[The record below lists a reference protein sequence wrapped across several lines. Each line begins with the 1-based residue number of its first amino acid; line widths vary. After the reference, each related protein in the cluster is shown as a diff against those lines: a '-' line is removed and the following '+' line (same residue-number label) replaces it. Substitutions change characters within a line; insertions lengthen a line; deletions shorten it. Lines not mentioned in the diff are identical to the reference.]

1 MGGGVR
7 LRCGQ
12 VEVEWRRVQAWAS
25 RGNEWGRRGSG
36 GDGSVLVKQGR
47 SCAWRW
53 GLDTG
58 RGLVALGPR
67 WKMWAAR
74 GGKKNGPGPRR
85 TVHFLFIRNISKRLE
100 LIQSKGVIPEF

>member
-1 MGGGVR
+1 
-7 LRCGQ
+7 
-12 VEVEWRRVQAWAS
+12 
-25 RGNEWGRRGSG
+25 
-36 GDGSVLVKQGR
+36 
-47 SCAWRW
+47 
-53 GLDTG
+53 
-58 RGLVALGPR
+58 VALGPR